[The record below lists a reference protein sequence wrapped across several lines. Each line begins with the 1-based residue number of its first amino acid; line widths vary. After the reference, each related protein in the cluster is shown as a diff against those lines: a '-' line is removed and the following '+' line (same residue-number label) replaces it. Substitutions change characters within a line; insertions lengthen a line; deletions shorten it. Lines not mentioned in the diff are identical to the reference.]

1 MGVISTLKLLCPPSR
16 SATAR
21 SAGASTPPSS
31 GIKFY
36 RRILSYF
43 AEDRR
48 LIAALVVLI
57 WVSLLAGVL
66 EGAAVG
72 VLTDVLVSY
81 QPSRDLPSR
90 LFLRLLGSD
99 WVAWVICLAVFW
111 LVLRLTHD
119 AVQLLRE
126 MINHRLRYNGT
137 ARVRTQLFDHLQT
150 LSPAYHK
157 SCPQGDAIYRLS
169 TDAQGFFG
177 VLDTFVGAANSALTV
192 LVIGV
197 VMAGF
202 NGTITAVCLCLA
214 PLLVLANTYFG
225 RTIRRTSA
233 QSKQAD
239 TELTTFIQRAVATIG
254 LAQLF
259 GRQRTESERFRR
271 TVDHTTDAGMGMSWQ
286 QQLYPM
292 VQRMIYALGHAFVLG
307 YGGYLVYRGHA
318 PNYHG
323 EVLHHTASFT
333 VGGITAMLVYLGQLW
348 EPVRR
353 MAGFTADAQN
363 NVAACARVFQV
374 LDLMPTVADGPD
386 AQELPVQPRVLEL
399 RDVEFAYVQDRPVLC
414 GIDAKILPGQMV
426 AFVGPS
432 GTGKSTLLNLLPRFY
447 DPTSGSLRLD
457 GQDLRKIRLKDV
469 RGHIALVPQDSPVIA
484 GTVAENIAY
493 GRADASEEQIRKAAE
508 LAGAARFIEQLPDG
522 YDTQITEAG
531 QNLSGGQRQRLAI
544 ARALLTEAPI
554 LVLDEPTSGLDSR
567 HERLVLDTLYRLKG
581 DRTIILVTHNLRAVT
596 PCDCIFVLD
605 AGCVAE
611 VGSHEQLIARR
622 GIYAAMADVT
632 EQGVGVDEEE
642 DAAA

>member
-1 MGVISTLKLLCPPSR
+1 MGVMSFAKLLCPPR
-16 SATAR
+16 WRAKGL
-21 SAGASTPPSS
+21 GAAVDGSS
-31 GIKFY
+31 NSGVRFY
-36 RRILSYF
+36 WRILSYF
-43 AEDRR
+43 GEDRR
-48 LIAALVVLI
+48 LIGVLIALI

-81 QPSRDLPSR
+81 QPSSDLPSR

-99 WVAWVICLAVFW
+99 WIAWVVCLAIFW
-111 LVLRLTHD
+111 LILRLTHD
-119 AVQLLRE
+119 VVQLLRE

-137 ARVRTQLFDHLQT
+137 ARVRTELFDHLQT

-169 TDAQGFFG
+169 TDVQGFFG
-177 VLDTFVGAANSALTV
+177 VLDTFIGAANSAVTV
-192 LVIGV
+192 FVIGV

-202 NGTITAVCLCLA
+202 NGTITAVCLCLT

-233 QSKQAD
+233 QSKQID

-259 GRQRTESERFRR
+259 GRQRTESERFRG
-271 TVDHTTDAGMGMSWQ
+271 TVDRTIDAGMRMSWQ

-318 PNYHG
+318 PKYHG

-374 LDLMPTVADGPD
+374 LDLKPTVDDGPG
-386 AQELPVQPRVLEL
+386 ARELAVQARVLEL
-399 RDVEFAYVQDRPVLC
+399 RGVEFAYVQDRPVLC
-414 GIDAKILPGQMV
+414 GVDAKIRPGEMV
-426 AFVGPS
+426 AFVGP
-432 GTGKSTLLNLLPRFY
+432 
-447 DPTSGSLRLD
+447 
-457 GQDLRKIRLKDV
+457 
-469 RGHIALVPQDSPVIA
+469 
-484 GTVAENIAY
+484 
-493 GRADASEEQIRKAAE
+493 
-508 LAGAARFIEQLPDG
+508 
-522 YDTQITEAG
+522 
-531 QNLSGGQRQRLAI
+531 
-544 ARALLTEAPI
+544 
-554 LVLDEPTSGLDSR
+554 
-567 HERLVLDTLYRLKG
+567 
-581 DRTIILVTHNLRAVT
+581 
-596 PCDCIFVLD
+596 
-605 AGCVAE
+605 
-611 VGSHEQLIARR
+611 
-622 GIYAAMADVT
+622 
-632 EQGVGVDEEE
+632 
-642 DAAA
+642 